1 MSNNDKVC
9 YYEKSNFVNRGFLS
23 GFFSKSNPIVTTFFT
38 ADPAALVHNDTV
50 YIFTGHDEASSQVN
64 SSIRLL
70 SIILCFNKV
79 KNDLFKG

>member
-1 MSNNDKVC
+1 MKRVILLIGVF
-9 YYEKSNFVNRGFLS
+9 YLV
-23 GFFSKSNPIVTTFFT
+23 FFSKSNPIVTTFFT

-79 KNDLFKG
+79 KNDFV

>member
-1 MSNNDKVC
+1 MIRLVIMKRVILLIGVF
-9 YYEKSNFVNRGFLS
+9 YLVV
-23 GFFSKSNPIVTTFFT
+23 FSKSNPIVTTFFT

-50 YIFTGHDEASSQVN
+50 YIFMGHDEASSQVN

-79 KNDLFKG
+79 KNNFV